1 MNYVTWKFKEDNMK
15 NILILSNGTS
25 HDLITASHLVGSL
38 KKENP
43 STNIELV
50 TTEEFRELSD
60 VVNNVSRF
68 HYLDASIVTNI
79 IDNPLYSDAFA
90 INKFMEVIAPLG
102 QTKWDQIINYSNDNI
117 SAFLI
122 NAIGETTKIG
132 TYINNSGAPR
142 CTGKWNIFQNYVASG
157 LTRQTIDKVTVR
169 NHMAQVPLHTDIE
182 KIKTNEDYSVVASQN
197 FSRIRQMKGSPATFI
212 VGINLESGYDGYGM
226 ELDTYIDIIETLEE
240 SSDYKPVL
248 LLNGKNYQRQIA
260 NDLNKHFDNN
270 LISINIESVAL
281 PSVLS
286 NLDTI
291 VSSSNDQLAIAD
303 TMESKCIELRDFS
316 GKTYT
321 PLTTSPENYIIYVKE
336 EKTIASDIL
345 LALNEEF
352 GTELPIDFMTSTN
365 PVYKTVQDNYGNFQ
379 TQIRGDLNIQQ
390 ELRYHIER
398 SFFYNTLGYE
408 KNTELIDHIKTNTEK
423 EVLSEYIVNLKSEL
437 TCTVKILLA
446 TLRSLKGV
454 KNSETNLNSFITYL
468 DNLIAVGKENTIVSS
483 VIRNFEGRVENI
495 DTNDI
500 DSNIKAIETNLFQLK
515 GELQTLTNYMS
526 DLASDTVEPT
536 VQSVELNKEA

>member
-1 MNYVTWKFKEDNMK
+1 MK

-25 HDLITASHLVGSL
+25 HDLITASHLIGSI
-38 KKENP
+38 KKEDPN
-43 STNIELV
+43 TNIEVV

-60 VVNNVSRF
+60 VVNNVSKF
-68 HYLDASIVTNI
+68 HYLDANIITSI

-90 INKFMEVIAPLG
+90 ANKFMEVIAPIA
-102 QTKWDQIINYSNDNI
+102 QTQWDQIINYSNDNT

-122 NAIGETTKIG
+122 NAIGDSTKVG
-132 TYINNSGAPR
+132 TYINDNGAPR
-142 CTGKWNIFQNYVASG
+142 CTGKWSIFQNYVASG

-169 NHMAQVPLHTDIE
+169 NHMAKVPLHTDIE
-182 KIKTNEDYSVVASQN
+182 KIKTNQDYSVVASQN

-226 ELDTYIDIIETLEE
+226 ELDTYIDIIENLEE

-248 LLNGKNYQRQIA
+248 LLNGKNYQRQMA
-260 NDLNKHFDNN
+260 NDLNKHFNNN

-281 PSVLS
+281 PSVLA
-286 NLDTI
+286 NLDTMI
-291 VSSSNDQLAIAD
+291 SGSNDQLAIAD
-303 TMESKCIELRDFS
+303 TMEAKCIELRDFS

-321 PLTTSPENYIIYVKE
+321 PVIINSENYIIYVKE

-352 GTELPIDFMTSTN
+352 GTELPIDYMTSSN
-365 PVYKTVQDNYGNFQ
+365 PVYKTVQDSYGNFQ
-379 TQIRGDLNIQQ
+379 TQIRGDLDIQQ

-398 SFFYNTLGYE
+398 SFFYNCLGYE
-408 KNTELIDHIKTNTEK
+408 KNTELIDHIKENTEK
-423 EVLSEYIVNLKSEL
+423 DVLNKYIVNLKSEL
-437 TCTVKILLA
+437 TCTVKVLLA

-454 KNSETNLNSFITYL
+454 KNSENSLNSFISYL
-468 DNLIAVGKENTIVSS
+468 DNLIAVGRENTIVSS
-483 VIRNFEGRVENI
+483 IVRNFEGRVENI
-495 DTNDI
+495 DAHDV

-515 GELQTLTNYMS
+515 SELQTLTNYMS
-526 DLASDTVEPT
+526 DLATDTVSPT
-536 VQSVELNKEA
+536 TQAVEINKEA